1 MKHKSEIF
9 KRQLIN
15 YSQSKDFDE
24 ALGEW
29 EFLESTYNQNHCIC
43 SQPIFENCLM
53 KNIYNGQHLIVGNV
67 CVQKFFPKIYKDYN
81 LKDFFTIS
89 KKIRSFKLKN
99 LTDDFISKL
108 EDKNLIDDTQRSILH
123 RVLSLKRGWSLP
135 LTEEEFRLFKE
146 VILGING
153 KLNQNYKG
161 ELEQSL
167 EAIRGEIKVLTE
179 EERLESIRQVEERR
193 KQREEWDRRDE
204 ELRKQAD
211 KPRLELLKK
220 CNEILNFNLP
230 ANFDYSFINNMI
242 SLLQNNITLS
252 EGQIRGINNTYIKW
266 GRQTTN
272 QIN

>member
-1 MKHKSEIF
+1 MTHKSKIF
-9 KRQLIN
+9 EKQLIY
-15 YSQSKDFDE
+15 YSQSNDLDE
-24 ALGEW
+24 ALAEW

-53 KNIYNGQHLIVGNV
+53 KNIHNGHQLIVGNV

-81 LKDFFTIS
+81 LKDFFSIS

-146 VILGING
+146 VILTINS
-153 KLNQNYKG
+153 KLNQNYNVKLN
-161 ELEQSL
+161 ESL

-204 ELRKQAD
+204 ELSRQSNAH
-211 KPRLELLKK
+211 RLDLLNK
-220 CNEILNFNLP
+220 CIEIKNYKMP
-230 ANFDYSFINNMI
+230 ASFDYSFVNNMI
-242 SLLQNNITLS
+242 WRLQNKREIT
-252 EGQIRGINNTYIKW
+252 EKQINAINNIHSKFIKK
-266 GRQTTN
+266 T
-272 QIN
+272 INN